1 MSELRQDIA
10 TKRWVIVSKERAK
23 RPHQFLK
30 QVTVQEEPDH
40 RDDCP
45 FCEGNEAQTP
55 PEVYALRNGSEPNQ
69 PGWKVRVV
77 PNKFAALSLST
88 KWEGVQHP
96 EMFTT
101 ISGYGAHEV
110 IIETPQ
116 HNQTLAT
123 LPQEQVEGVLQVVLR
138 RMRTL
143 AQENRIAFVQVFR
156 NHGAAAGTSLV
167 HPHSQLIATPIVPT
181 NIREEIE
188 EARRFYDDRVTC
200 VYCYLLEKELEVDQ
214 RIVLESE
221 HYVVLTPF
229 ASRFPFE
236 LMILPRSHSP
246 SFIFDAKYEDI
257 APLAD
262 ILRRTLLLLYR
273 AANNPDYN
281 AVLHTA
287 PLRDSCMDYYHW
299 HLEIVPRLT
308 TPAGFELGSGI
319 YITTAIPEETAQYL
333 REQARQL
340 GIDKAVS

>member
-30 QVTVQEEPDH
+30 QMVVQEEPDH

-45 FCEGNEAQTP
+45 FCEGNEGQTP

-77 PNKFAALSLST
+77 PNKFAALSTSA
-88 KWEGVQHP
+88 KWEVKHP
-96 EMFTT
+96 EIFTT
-101 ISGYGAHEV
+101 INGYGSHEV

-123 LPQEQVEGVLQVVLR
+123 LPQEHVQLVLQALLQ

-143 AQENRIAFVQVFR
+143 AQDNRIAFVQVFR
-156 NHGAAAGTSLV
+156 NHGAGAGTSLV

-200 VYCYLLEKELEVDQ
+200 VYCYMLEKELECEERVVLTTDQ
-214 RIVLESE
+214 
-221 HYVVLTPF
+221 YVVLAPF

-236 LMILPRSHSP
+236 LMILPRRHSA
-246 SFIFDAKYEDI
+246 SFVTEARAEDVVF
-257 APLAD
+257 LAD
-262 ILRRTLLLLYR
+262 VLRRTLLLLYR

-299 HLEIVPRLT
+299 HIEIVPRLT

-319 YITTAIPEETAQYL
+319 YITTAIPEETADYL

-340 GIDKAVS
+340 GI

>member
-30 QVTVQEEPDH
+30 QMVVQEEPDH

-45 FCEGNEAQTP
+45 FCEGNEGQTP

-77 PNKFAALSLST
+77 PNKFAALSPAAV
-88 KWEGVQHP
+88 WEGVKHP
-96 EMFTT
+96 EIFTT
-101 ISGYGAHEV
+101 INGYGAHEV

-123 LPQEQVEGVLQVVLR
+123 LPLEQVQLVLQALLQ

-143 AQENRIAFVQVFR
+143 AQDDHIAFVQVFR

-200 VYCYLLEKELEVDQ
+200 VYCYMLEKELDLGE
-214 RIVLESE
+214 R
-221 HYVVLTPF
+221 VVLSTDHYAVITPF

-236 LMILPRSHSP
+236 LMILPRRHSA
-246 SFIFDAKYEDI
+246 SFVAEARKEDVGL
-257 APLAD
+257 LAD
-262 ILRRTLLLLYR
+262 VLRRTLLLLYR

-299 HLEIVPRLT
+299 HIEIVPRLT

-319 YITTAIPEETAQYL
+319 YITTAIPEETAAYL
-333 REQARQL
+333 REQAQQL
-340 GIDKAVS
+340 GIA

>member
-30 QVTVQEEPDH
+30 QMVVQEEPDH

-45 FCEGNEAQTP
+45 FCEGNEGQTP

-77 PNKFAALSLST
+77 PNKFAALSTSA
-88 KWEGVQHP
+88 KWEVKHP
-96 EMFTT
+96 EIFTT
-101 ISGYGAHEV
+101 INGYGSHEV

-123 LPQEQVEGVLQVVLR
+123 LPQEHVQLVLQALLQ

-143 AQENRIAFVQVFR
+143 AQDNRIAFVQVFR

-200 VYCYLLEKELEVDQ
+200 VYCYMLEKELEREE
-214 RIVLESE
+214 RIVLTTD
-221 HYVVLTPF
+221 HYVVLAPF

-236 LMILPRSHSP
+236 LMILPRRHSA
-246 SFIFDAKYEDI
+246 SFVADARTEDVTF
-257 APLAD
+257 LAD
-262 ILRRTLLLLYR
+262 VLRRTLLLLYR

-299 HLEIVPRLT
+299 HIEIVPRLT

-319 YITTAIPEETAQYL
+319 YITTAIPEETADYL

-340 GIDKAVS
+340 GI

>member
-1 MSELRQDIA
+1 
-10 TKRWVIVSKERAK
+10 
-23 RPHQFLK
+23 
-30 QVTVQEEPDH
+30 VQEEPEH

-45 FCEGNEAQTP
+45 FCEGNETQTP
-55 PEVYALRNGSEPNQ
+55 PEVYALRDGSEPNR

-77 PNKFAALSLST
+77 PNKFAALSLSAR
-88 KWEGVQHP
+88 WEVKRP
-96 EMFTT
+96 EVFTT
-101 ISGYGAHEV
+101 ISGYGSHEV

-123 LPQEQVEGVLQVVLR
+123 LPTEQVQLVLQAVLQ

-143 AQENRIAFVQVFR
+143 AQDHRIAFVQVFR
-156 NHGAAAGTSLV
+156 NHGAAAGTSLI

-200 VYCYLLEKELEVDQ
+200 VYCYMLAQEM
-214 RIVLESE
+214 ESGE
-221 HYVVLTPF
+221 RMVFSTDHYAVFAPF

-236 LMILPRSHSP
+236 LMILPRQHSA
-246 SFIFDAKYEDI
+246 SFVAEAREEQI
-257 APLAD
+257 AALAD
-262 ILRRTLLLLYR
+262 VLRRTLLLLYR

-299 HLEIVPRLT
+299 HIEIVPRLT

-319 YITTAIPEETAQYL
+319 FITTAIPEETAAYL
-333 REQARQL
+333 REQLQQL
-340 GIDKAVS
+340 SL

>member
-30 QVTVQEEPDH
+30 QMVVQEEPDH

-45 FCEGNEAQTP
+45 FCEGNEGQTP

-77 PNKFAALSLST
+77 PNKFAALSTSA
-88 KWEGVQHP
+88 KWEVKHP
-96 EMFTT
+96 EIFTT
-101 ISGYGAHEV
+101 INGYGSHEV

-123 LPQEQVEGVLQVVLR
+123 LPQEHVQLVLQALLQ

-143 AQENRIAFVQVFR
+143 AQDNRIAFVQVFR

-200 VYCYLLEKELEVDQ
+200 VYCYMLEKELEREE
-214 RIVLESE
+214 RIVLTTD
-221 HYVVLTPF
+221 HYVVLAPF

-236 LMILPRSHSP
+236 LMILPRRHSA
-246 SFIFDAKYEDI
+246 SFVADVRTEDVTF
-257 APLAD
+257 LAD
-262 ILRRTLLLLYR
+262 VLRRTLLLLYR

-299 HLEIVPRLT
+299 HIEIVPRLT

-319 YITTAIPEETAQYL
+319 YITTAIPEETADYL

-340 GIDKAVS
+340 GI

>member
-30 QVTVQEEPDH
+30 QMVVQEEPDH

-45 FCEGNEAQTP
+45 FCEGNEGQTP

-77 PNKFAALSLST
+77 PNKFAALSTSA
-88 KWEGVQHP
+88 KWEVKHP
-96 EMFTT
+96 EIFTT
-101 ISGYGAHEV
+101 INGYGSHEV

-123 LPQEQVEGVLQVVLR
+123 LPQEHVQLVLQALLQ

-143 AQENRIAFVQVFR
+143 AQDNRIAFVQVFR

-200 VYCYLLEKELEVDQ
+200 VYCYMLEKELEREE
-214 RIVLESE
+214 RIVLTTD
-221 HYVVLTPF
+221 HYVVLAPF

-236 LMILPRSHSP
+236 LMILPRRHSA
-246 SFIFDAKYEDI
+246 SFVADARTEDVTF
-257 APLAD
+257 LAD
-262 ILRRTLLLLYR
+262 VLQRTLLLLYR

-299 HLEIVPRLT
+299 HIEIVPRLT

-319 YITTAIPEETAQYL
+319 YITTAIPEETADYL

-340 GIDKAVS
+340 GI

>member
-30 QVTVQEEPDH
+30 QMVVQEEPDH

-45 FCEGNEAQTP
+45 FCEGNEGQTP
-55 PEVYALRNGSEPNQ
+55 PEVYALRNGSDPNQ

-77 PNKFAALSLST
+77 PNKFAALSTSA
-88 KWEGVQHP
+88 KWEVKHP
-96 EMFTT
+96 EIFTT
-101 ISGYGAHEV
+101 INGYGSHEV

-123 LPQEQVEGVLQVVLR
+123 LPQEHVQLVLQALLQ

-143 AQENRIAFVQVFR
+143 AQDNRIAFVQVFR

-188 EARRFYDDRVTC
+188 EARRFYDDRVMC
-200 VYCYLLEKELEVDQ
+200 VYCYMLEKELEREE
-214 RIVLESE
+214 RIVLTTD
-221 HYVVLTPF
+221 HYVVLAPF

-236 LMILPRSHSP
+236 LMILPRRHSA
-246 SFIFDAKYEDI
+246 SFVAEARAEDVTF
-257 APLAD
+257 LAD
-262 ILRRTLLLLYR
+262 VLRRTLLLLYR

-299 HLEIVPRLT
+299 HIEIVPRLT

-319 YITTAIPEETAQYL
+319 YITTAIPEETADYL

-340 GIDKAVS
+340 GI

>member
-30 QVTVQEEPDH
+30 QMVVQEEPDH

-45 FCEGNEAQTP
+45 FCEGNEGQTP

-77 PNKFAALSLST
+77 PNKFAALSTSA
-88 KWEGVQHP
+88 KWEVKHP
-96 EMFTT
+96 EIFTT
-101 ISGYGAHEV
+101 INGYGSHEV

-123 LPQEQVEGVLQVVLR
+123 LPQEHVQLVLQALLQ

-143 AQENRIAFVQVFR
+143 AQDNRIAFVQVFR

-200 VYCYLLEKELEVDQ
+200 VYCYMLEKELEREE
-214 RIVLESE
+214 RIVLTTD
-221 HYVVLTPF
+221 HYVVLAPF

-236 LMILPRSHSP
+236 LMILPRRHSA
-246 SFIFDAKYEDI
+246 SFVADARTEDVTF
-257 APLAD
+257 LAD
-262 ILRRTLLLLYR
+262 VLRRTLLLLYR

-299 HLEIVPRLT
+299 HIEIVPRLT

-319 YITTAIPEETAQYL
+319 YITTAIPEETADYL

-340 GIDKAVS
+340 VI

>member
-30 QVTVQEEPDH
+30 QMVVQEEPDH

-45 FCEGNEAQTP
+45 FCEGNEGQTP

-77 PNKFAALSLST
+77 PNKFAALSPSAR
-88 KWEGVQHP
+88 WEVKHP
-96 EMFTT
+96 EIFTT
-101 ISGYGAHEV
+101 INGYGSHEV

-123 LPQEQVEGVLQVVLR
+123 LPQEQVQLVLQALLQ

-143 AQENRIAFVQVFR
+143 AQDNRIAFVQVFR

-200 VYCYLLEKELEVDQ
+200 VYCYMLEKELEREERVVWSTD
-214 RIVLESE
+214 

-236 LMILPRSHSP
+236 LMILPRRHSA
-246 SFIFDAKYEDI
+246 SFVAEARGEDV
-257 APLAD
+257 ALLAD
-262 ILRRTLLLLYR
+262 VLRRTLLLLYR
-273 AANNPDYN
+273 AGNNPDYN

-299 HLEIVPRLT
+299 HIEIVPRLT

-319 YITTAIPEETAQYL
+319 YITTAIPEETAAYL
-333 REQARQL
+333 REQAQQL
-340 GIDKAVS
+340 GI

>member
-30 QVTVQEEPDH
+30 QAVVQEEPDH

-45 FCEGNEAQTP
+45 FCEGNETQTP
-55 PEVYALRNGSEPNQ
+55 PEVYALRDGSDPNR

-77 PNKFAALSLST
+77 PNKFAALSPSA
-88 KWEGVQHP
+88 KWEVSHP
-96 EMFTT
+96 EVFTT
-101 ISGYGAHEV
+101 INGYGSHEV
-110 IIETPQ
+110 IIETPL

-123 LPQEQVEGVLQVVLR
+123 LPQEQVELVLQAVLQ

-143 AQENRIAFVQVFR
+143 AQDERIAFVQVFR

-188 EARRFYDDRVTC
+188 GARRFYDDRVTC
-200 VYCYLLEKELEVDQ
+200 VYCYMLAKELEVGE
-214 RIVLESE
+214 RVVLSTD
-221 HYVVLTPF
+221 HYVVLAPF

-236 LMILPRSHSP
+236 LMILPRQHSA
-246 SFIFDAKYEDI
+246 SFVAEAKREEVTF
-257 APLAD
+257 LAD
-262 ILRRTLLLLYR
+262 VLRRTLLLLYR

-299 HLEIVPRLT
+299 HIEIVPRLT

-319 YITTAIPEETAQYL
+319 YITTAIPEETAAYL
-333 REQARQL
+333 REQAQQL
-340 GIDKAVS
+340 GI

>member
-10 TKRWVIVSKERAK
+10 TKRWVIVAKERAK

-30 QVTVQEEPDH
+30 QATVQEEPDH

-45 FCEGNEAQTP
+45 FCEGNETQTP
-55 PEVYALRNGSEPNQ
+55 PEVYALRDGSEPNQ

-77 PNKFAALSLST
+77 PNKFAALSPST
-88 KWEGVQHP
+88 KWEGVKNP
-96 EMFTT
+96 DIFTT
-101 ISGYGAHEV
+101 ITGYGSHEV
-110 IIETPQ
+110 IIETPL

-123 LPQEQVEGVLQVVLR
+123 LPVEQVDLCLQAILQ

-143 AQENRIAFVQVFR
+143 AQDSRIAFVQVFR
-156 NHGAAAGTSLV
+156 NHGASAGTSLV

-200 VYCYLLEKELEVDQ
+200 VYCYLMEREM
-214 RIVLESE
+214 ESGE
-221 HYVVLTPF
+221 RVVLTTDRYIVLAPF

-236 LMILPRSHSP
+236 LMILPRRHSA
-246 SFIFDAKYEDI
+246 SFVAEARAEDVT
-257 APLAD
+257 ALAD
-262 ILRRTLLLLYR
+262 VLRRTLLLLYR

-299 HLEIVPRLT
+299 HIEIVPRLT

-319 YITTAIPEETAQYL
+319 YITTAIPEETASYL
-333 REQARQL
+333 REQVRQM
-340 GIDKAVS
+340 GI

>member
-30 QVTVQEEPDH
+30 QMVVQEEPDH

-45 FCEGNEAQTP
+45 FCEGNEGQTP
-55 PEVYALRNGSEPNQ
+55 PEVYALRNGSDPNQ

-77 PNKFAALSLST
+77 PNKFAALSPSA
-88 KWEGVQHP
+88 KWEVKHP
-96 EMFTT
+96 EIFTT
-101 ISGYGAHEV
+101 INGYGSHEV

-123 LPQEQVEGVLQVVLR
+123 LPQEQVQLVLQALLQ

-143 AQENRIAFVQVFR
+143 AQEDRIAFVQVFR

-200 VYCYLLEKELEVDQ
+200 VYCYMLEKELERAE
-214 RIVLESE
+214 RIVLSTD
-221 HYVVLTPF
+221 HYVVIAPF

-236 LMILPRSHSP
+236 LMILPRRHSA
-246 SFIFDAKYEDI
+246 SFVAEARGEDV
-257 APLAD
+257 AFLAEV
-262 ILRRTLLLLYR
+262 LRRTLLLLYR

-299 HLEIVPRLT
+299 HIEIVPRLT

-319 YITTAIPEETAQYL
+319 YITTAIPEETAAYL
-333 REQARQL
+333 REQAQQL
-340 GIDKAVS
+340 GI

>member
-10 TKRWVIVSKERAK
+10 TKRWVIVAKERAK

-30 QVTVQEEPDH
+30 QATVQEEPDH

-45 FCEGNEAQTP
+45 FCEGNETRTP

-77 PNKFAALSLST
+77 PNKFAALSPST
-88 KWEGVQHP
+88 KWEGVQSP
-96 EMFTT
+96 DIFTT
-101 ISGYGAHEV
+101 ISGYGSHEV
-110 IIETPQ
+110 IIETPL

-123 LPQEQVEGVLQVVLR
+123 LPLEQVELVIQAILQ

-143 AQENRIAFVQVFR
+143 AQDPRIAFVQVFR
-156 NHGAAAGTSLV
+156 NHGPSAGTSLV

-181 NIREEIE
+181 NVREEIE
-188 EARRFYDDRVTC
+188 EARRFYDDRVNC
-200 VYCYLLEKELEVDQ
+200 VYCYLLEKEQEEDK
-214 RIVLESE
+214 RIVLSTE
-221 HYVVLTPF
+221 HYVVLAPF

-236 LMILPRSHSP
+236 LMVLPRRHSA
-246 SFIFDAKYEDI
+246 SFMDDVLSEDVT
-257 APLAD
+257 ALAD
-262 ILRRTLLLLYR
+262 ILRRTLLLLYH

-299 HLEIVPRLT
+299 HIEIVPRLT

-319 YITTAIPEETAQYL
+319 FITTAIPEETAAYL
-333 REQARQL
+333 REQAQQL
-340 GIDKAVS
+340 GI

>member
-1 MSELRQDIA
+1 
-10 TKRWVIVSKERAK
+10 
-23 RPHQFLK
+23 
-30 QVTVQEEPDH
+30 
-40 RDDCP
+40 
-45 FCEGNEAQTP
+45 
-55 PEVYALRNGSEPNQ
+55 
-69 PGWKVRVV
+69 VRVV
-77 PNKFAALSLST
+77 PNKFAALSTSA
-88 KWEGVQHP
+88 KWEVKHP
-96 EMFTT
+96 EIFTT
-101 ISGYGAHEV
+101 INGYGSHEV

-123 LPQEQVEGVLQVVLR
+123 LPQEHVQLVLQALLQ

-143 AQENRIAFVQVFR
+143 AQDNRIAFVQVFR

-200 VYCYLLEKELEVDQ
+200 VYCYMLEKELEREE
-214 RIVLESE
+214 RIVLTTD
-221 HYVVLTPF
+221 HYVVLAPF

-236 LMILPRSHSP
+236 LMILPRRHSA
-246 SFIFDAKYEDI
+246 SFVADARTEDVTF
-257 APLAD
+257 LAD
-262 ILRRTLLLLYR
+262 VLRRTLLLLYR

-299 HLEIVPRLT
+299 HIEIVPRLT

-319 YITTAIPEETAQYL
+319 YITTAIPEETADYL

-340 GIDKAVS
+340 GI

>member
-30 QVTVQEEPDH
+30 QMVVQEEPDH

-45 FCEGNEAQTP
+45 FCEGNEGQTP

-77 PNKFAALSLST
+77 PNKFAALSPSAR
-88 KWEGVQHP
+88 WEVKHP
-96 EMFTT
+96 EIFTT
-101 ISGYGAHEV
+101 INGYGSHEV

-123 LPQEQVEGVLQVVLR
+123 LPQEQVQLVLQALLQ

-143 AQENRIAFVQVFR
+143 AQEDRIAFVQVFR

-200 VYCYLLEKELEVDQ
+200 VYCYMLEKELEREE
-214 RIVLESE
+214 RIVLSTD
-221 HYVVLTPF
+221 HYVVIAPF

-236 LMILPRSHSP
+236 LMILPRRHSA
-246 SFIFDAKYEDI
+246 SFVAEARGEDV
-257 APLAD
+257 AFLAD
-262 ILRRTLLLLYR
+262 VLRRTLLLLYR

-299 HLEIVPRLT
+299 HIEIVPRLT

-319 YITTAIPEETAQYL
+319 YITTAIPEETAAYL
-333 REQARQL
+333 REQAQQL
-340 GIDKAVS
+340 GI

>member
-23 RPHQFLK
+23 RPHQFVK
-30 QVTVQEEPDH
+30 QATVQEEPDH

-45 FCEGNEAQTP
+45 FCEGNETQTP
-55 PEVYALRNGSEPNQ
+55 PEVYALRDGSEPNR
-69 PGWKVRVV
+69 PGWRVRVV
-77 PNKFAALSLST
+77 PNKFAALSPSAS
-88 KWEGVQHP
+88 WEVKHP
-96 EMFTT
+96 EIFTT
-101 ISGYGAHEV
+101 INGYGAHEV

-123 LPQEQVEGVLQVVLR
+123 LPVSHVADVLQAVLQ

-143 AQENRIAFVQVFR
+143 AQDQRIAFVQVFR
-156 NHGAAAGTSLV
+156 NHGASAGTSLV

-200 VYCYLLEKELEVDQ
+200 VYCYLLQQEMANEERVVFTTD
-214 RIVLESE
+214 
-221 HYVVLTPF
+221 HYAVIAPF

-236 LMILPRSHSP
+236 LMILPRRHSA
-246 SFIFDAKYEDI
+246 SFVADATPEQVVQ
-257 APLAD
+257 LAEV
-262 ILRRTLLLLYR
+262 LRQTLWLLYR

-287 PLRDSCMDYYHW
+287 PLRDSCLDYYHW
-299 HLEIVPRLT
+299 HIEIVPRLT

-319 YITTAIPEETAQYL
+319 YITTAIPEETAAYL
-333 REQARQL
+333 RDQL
-340 GIDKAVS
+340 HQLQQEATA

>member
-1 MSELRQDIA
+1 VSELRQDIA

-30 QVTVQEEPDH
+30 QMLVQEEPDH

-45 FCEGNEAQTP
+45 FCEGNEGQTP
-55 PEVYALRNGSEPNQ
+55 PEVYAVRNGSEPNQ

-77 PNKFAALSLST
+77 PNKFAALSTSA
-88 KWEGVQHP
+88 KWEVKHP
-96 EMFTT
+96 EIFTT
-101 ISGYGAHEV
+101 INGYGSHEV

-123 LPQEQVEGVLQVVLR
+123 LPQEHVQLVLQALLQ

-143 AQENRIAFVQVFR
+143 AQDNRIAFVQVFR
-156 NHGAAAGTSLV
+156 NHGAGAGTSLV

-200 VYCYLLEKELEVDQ
+200 VYCYMLEKELECEERV
-214 RIVLESE
+214 VLTTD
-221 HYVVLTPF
+221 HYVVLAPF

-236 LMILPRSHSP
+236 LMILPRQHRA
-246 SFIFDAKYEDI
+246 SFVTEARAEEVVF
-257 APLAD
+257 LAD
-262 ILRRTLLLLYR
+262 VLRRTLLLLHR

-299 HLEIVPRLT
+299 HIEIVPRLT

-319 YITTAIPEETAQYL
+319 YITTAIPEETASYL
-333 REQARQL
+333 REQTSQV
-340 GIDKAVS
+340 GI

>member
-30 QVTVQEEPDH
+30 QAVIQEEPDH

-45 FCEGNEAQTP
+45 FCEGNETLTP
-55 PEVYALRNGSEPNQ
+55 PEVYAFRDGSEPNR

-77 PNKFAALSLST
+77 PNKFAALSPAA
-88 KWEGVQHP
+88 KWEVKHP
-96 EMFTT
+96 EIFTT
-101 ISGYGAHEV
+101 INGYGSHEV

-123 LPQEQVEGVLQVVLR
+123 LPQEQVELVLQAVLQ

-143 AQENRIAFVQVFR
+143 AQDNRIAFVQVFR

-181 NIREEIE
+181 NVREEIE

-200 VYCYLLEKELEVDQ
+200 VYCYMLAKEMESSE
-214 RIVLESE
+214 RIVVSTE
-221 HYVVLTPF
+221 HYVVLAPF

-236 LMILPRSHSP
+236 LMILPRQHSA
-246 SFIFDAKYEDI
+246 SFVMEAQGEDI
-257 APLAD
+257 ALLAD
-262 ILRRTLLLLYR
+262 VLRRTLLLLYR

-299 HLEIVPRLT
+299 HIEVVPRLT

-319 YITTAIPEETAQYL
+319 YITTAIPEETASYL
-333 REQARQL
+333 REQAQQL
-340 GIDKAVS
+340 GI

>member
-30 QVTVQEEPDH
+30 QMVVQEEPDH

-45 FCEGNEAQTP
+45 FCEGNEGQTP

-77 PNKFAALSLST
+77 PNKFAALSTSA
-88 KWEGVQHP
+88 KWEVKHP
-96 EMFTT
+96 EIFTT
-101 ISGYGAHEV
+101 INGYGSHEV

-123 LPQEQVEGVLQVVLR
+123 LPQEHVQLVLQALLQ

-143 AQENRIAFVQVFR
+143 AQDNRIAFVQVFR

-200 VYCYLLEKELEVDQ
+200 VYCYMLEKELEREE
-214 RIVLESE
+214 RIVLTTD
-221 HYVVLTPF
+221 HYVVLAPF

-236 LMILPRSHSP
+236 LMILPRRHSA
-246 SFIFDAKYEDI
+246 SFVADARTEDVTF
-257 APLAD
+257 LAD
-262 ILRRTLLLLYR
+262 VLRCTLLLLYR
-273 AANNPDYN
+273 AANNHDYN

-299 HLEIVPRLT
+299 HIEIVPRLT

-319 YITTAIPEETAQYL
+319 YITTAIPEETADYL

-340 GIDKAVS
+340 GI

>member
-30 QVTVQEEPDH
+30 QMVVQEEPDH

-45 FCEGNEAQTP
+45 FCEGNEGQTP

-77 PNKFAALSLST
+77 PNKFAALSTSA
-88 KWEGVQHP
+88 KWEVKHP
-96 EMFTT
+96 EIFTT
-101 ISGYGAHEV
+101 INGYGSHEV

-123 LPQEQVEGVLQVVLR
+123 LPQEHVQLVLQALLQ

-143 AQENRIAFVQVFR
+143 AQDNRIAFVQVFR

-200 VYCYLLEKELEVDQ
+200 VYCYMLEKELEREE
-214 RIVLESE
+214 RIVLTTD
-221 HYVVLTPF
+221 HYVVLAPF

-236 LMILPRSHSP
+236 LMILPRRHSA
-246 SFIFDAKYEDI
+246 SFVADARTEDVTF
-257 APLAD
+257 LAD
-262 ILRRTLLLLYR
+262 VLRCTLLLLYR

-299 HLEIVPRLT
+299 HIEIVPRLT

-319 YITTAIPEETAQYL
+319 YITTAIPEETADYL

-340 GIDKAVS
+340 GI

>member
-30 QVTVQEEPDH
+30 QMVVQEEPDH

-45 FCEGNEAQTP
+45 FCEGNEGQTP

-77 PNKFAALSLST
+77 PNKFAALSTSA
-88 KWEGVQHP
+88 KWEVKHP
-96 EMFTT
+96 EIFTT
-101 ISGYGAHEV
+101 INGYGSHEV

-123 LPQEQVEGVLQVVLR
+123 LPQEHVQLVLQALLQ

-143 AQENRIAFVQVFR
+143 AQDNRIAFVQVFR

-200 VYCYLLEKELEVDQ
+200 VYCYMLEKELEREE
-214 RIVLESE
+214 RIVLTTD
-221 HYVVLTPF
+221 HYVVLAPF

-236 LMILPRSHSP
+236 LMILPRRHSA
-246 SFIFDAKYEDI
+246 SFVADARTEDVTF
-257 APLAD
+257 LAD
-262 ILRRTLLLLYR
+262 VLRRTLLLLYR

-299 HLEIVPRLT
+299 HIEIVPRLT

-319 YITTAIPEETAQYL
+319 YITTAIPEETADYL
-333 REQARQL
+333 REQVRQL
-340 GIDKAVS
+340 GI

>member
-30 QVTVQEEPDH
+30 QMVVQEEPDH

-45 FCEGNEAQTP
+45 FCEGNEGQTP
-55 PEVYALRNGSEPNQ
+55 PEVYAVRNGSEPNQ

-77 PNKFAALSLST
+77 PNKFAALSTSA
-88 KWEGVQHP
+88 KWEVKHP
-96 EMFTT
+96 EIFTT
-101 ISGYGAHEV
+101 INGYGSHEV

-123 LPQEQVEGVLQVVLR
+123 LPQEHVQLVLQALLQ

-143 AQENRIAFVQVFR
+143 AQDNRIAFVQVFR
-156 NHGAAAGTSLV
+156 NHGAGAGTSLV

-200 VYCYLLEKELEVDQ
+200 VYCYMLEKELEREERV
-214 RIVLESE
+214 VLTTD
-221 HYVVLTPF
+221 HYVVLAPF

-236 LMILPRSHSP
+236 LMILPRRHSA
-246 SFIFDAKYEDI
+246 SFVADARTEDVTF
-257 APLAD
+257 LAD
-262 ILRRTLLLLYR
+262 ALRRTLLLLHR

-299 HLEIVPRLT
+299 HIEIVPRLT

-319 YITTAIPEETAQYL
+319 YITTAIPEETASYL
-333 REQARQL
+333 REQTSQI
-340 GIDKAVS
+340 GI

>member
-1 MSELRQDIA
+1 VSELRQDIA

-30 QVTVQEEPDH
+30 QMVVQEEPDH

-45 FCEGNEAQTP
+45 FCEGNEGQTP

-77 PNKFAALSLST
+77 PNKFAALSTSA
-88 KWEGVQHP
+88 KWEVKHP
-96 EMFTT
+96 EIFTT
-101 ISGYGAHEV
+101 INGYGSHEV

-123 LPQEQVEGVLQVVLR
+123 LPQEHVQLVLQALLQ

-143 AQENRIAFVQVFR
+143 AQDNRIAFVQVFR
-156 NHGAAAGTSLV
+156 NHGAGAGTSLV

-200 VYCYLLEKELEVDQ
+200 VYCYMLEKELECEERV
-214 RIVLESE
+214 VLTTD
-221 HYVVLTPF
+221 HYVVLAPF

-236 LMILPRSHSP
+236 LMILPRRHSA
-246 SFIFDAKYEDI
+246 SFVADARAEDVTF
-257 APLAD
+257 LAD
-262 ILRRTLLLLYR
+262 VLQRTLLLLYR

-299 HLEIVPRLT
+299 HIEIVPRLT

-319 YITTAIPEETAQYL
+319 YITTAIPEETADYL
-333 REQARQL
+333 REQVRQL
-340 GIDKAVS
+340 GI

>member
-1 MSELRQDIA
+1 VSELRQDIA

-30 QVTVQEEPDH
+30 QMVVQEEPDH

-45 FCEGNEAQTP
+45 FCEGNEGQTP
-55 PEVYALRNGSEPNQ
+55 PEVYAVRNGSEPNQ

-77 PNKFAALSLST
+77 PNKFAALSTSA
-88 KWEGVQHP
+88 KWEVKHP
-96 EMFTT
+96 EIFTT
-101 ISGYGAHEV
+101 INGYGSHEV

-123 LPQEQVEGVLQVVLR
+123 LPQEHVQLVLQALLQ

-143 AQENRIAFVQVFR
+143 AQDNRIAFVQVFR
-156 NHGAAAGTSLV
+156 NHGAGAGTSLV

-200 VYCYLLEKELEVDQ
+200 VYCYMLEKELECEERV
-214 RIVLESE
+214 VLTTD
-221 HYVVLTPF
+221 HYVVLAPF

-236 LMILPRSHSP
+236 LMILPRQHSA
-246 SFIFDAKYEDI
+246 SFVTEARAEEVVF
-257 APLAD
+257 LAD
-262 ILRRTLLLLYR
+262 VLRRTLLLLYR

-299 HLEIVPRLT
+299 HIEIVPRLT

-319 YITTAIPEETAQYL
+319 YITTAIPEETASYL
-333 REQARQL
+333 REQTSQI
-340 GIDKAVS
+340 GI

>member
-23 RPHQFLK
+23 RPHQFVK
-30 QVTVQEEPDH
+30 QMVVQEEPDH

-45 FCEGNEAQTP
+45 FCEGNEGQTP
-55 PEVYALRNGSEPNQ
+55 PEVYAVRNGSEPNQ

-77 PNKFAALSLST
+77 PNKFAALSTSA
-88 KWEGVQHP
+88 KWEVKHP
-96 EMFTT
+96 EIFTT
-101 ISGYGAHEV
+101 INGYGSHEV

-123 LPQEQVEGVLQVVLR
+123 LPQEHVQLVLQALLQ

-143 AQENRIAFVQVFR
+143 AQDNRIAFVQVFR
-156 NHGAAAGTSLV
+156 NHGAGAGTSLV

-200 VYCYLLEKELEVDQ
+200 VYCYMLEKELECEERV
-214 RIVLESE
+214 VLTTD
-221 HYVVLTPF
+221 HYVVLAPF

-236 LMILPRSHSP
+236 LMILPRQHRA
-246 SFIFDAKYEDI
+246 SFVTEARAEEVVF
-257 APLAD
+257 LAD
-262 ILRRTLLLLYR
+262 ALRRTLLLLYR

-299 HLEIVPRLT
+299 HIEIVPRLT

-319 YITTAIPEETAQYL
+319 YITTAIPEETASYL
-333 REQARQL
+333 REQTSQI
-340 GIDKAVS
+340 GI

>member
-10 TKRWVIVSKERAK
+10 TKRWVIVSQERAK

-30 QVTVQEEPDH
+30 QMVVQEEPDH
-40 RDDCP
+40 REDCP
-45 FCEGNEAQTP
+45 FCEGNEGQTP
-55 PEVYALRNGSEPNQ
+55 PEVYALRNGSDPNR

-77 PNKFAALSLST
+77 PNKFAALSPSA
-88 KWEGVQHP
+88 KWEVKHP
-96 EMFTT
+96 EIFTT
-101 ISGYGAHEV
+101 INGYGSHEV

-123 LPQEQVEGVLQVVLR
+123 LPQEQVQLVLQALLQ

-143 AQENRIAFVQVFR
+143 AQDDRIAFVQVFR

-200 VYCYLLEKELEVDQ
+200 VYCYMLEKEVEREE
-214 RIVLESE
+214 RIVLSTDQ
-221 HYVVLTPF
+221 YVVIAPF

-236 LMILPRSHSP
+236 LMILPRRHSA
-246 SFIFDAKYEDI
+246 SFVAEARGEDV
-257 APLAD
+257 AFLAD
-262 ILRRTLLLLYR
+262 VLRRTLLLLYR

-299 HLEIVPRLT
+299 HIEIVPRLT

-319 YITTAIPEETAQYL
+319 YITTAIPEETAAYL
-333 REQARQL
+333 REQAQQL
-340 GIDKAVS
+340 GI

>member
-30 QVTVQEEPDH
+30 QMVVQEEPDH

-45 FCEGNEAQTP
+45 FCEGNEGQTP

-77 PNKFAALSLST
+77 PNKFAALSTSA
-88 KWEGVQHP
+88 KWEVKHP
-96 EMFTT
+96 EIFTT
-101 ISGYGAHEV
+101 INGYGSHEV

-123 LPQEQVEGVLQVVLR
+123 LPQEHVQLVLQALLQ

-143 AQENRIAFVQVFR
+143 AQDNRIAFVQVFR
-156 NHGAAAGTSLV
+156 NHGAGAGTSLV

-200 VYCYLLEKELEVDQ
+200 VYCYMLEKELECEERV
-214 RIVLESE
+214 VLTTD
-221 HYVVLTPF
+221 HYVVLAPF

-236 LMILPRSHSP
+236 LMILPRRHSA
-246 SFIFDAKYEDI
+246 SFVADARAEDVTF
-257 APLAD
+257 LAD
-262 ILRRTLLLLYR
+262 VLQRTLLLLYR

-299 HLEIVPRLT
+299 HIEIVPRLT

-319 YITTAIPEETAQYL
+319 YITTAIPEETADYL
-333 REQARQL
+333 REQVRQL
-340 GIDKAVS
+340 GI

>member
-30 QVTVQEEPDH
+30 QATVQEEPEH

-45 FCEGNEAQTP
+45 FCEGNETQTP
-55 PEVYALRNGSEPNQ
+55 PEVYALRDGSEPNR

-77 PNKFAALSLST
+77 PNKFAALSLSAR
-88 KWEGVQHP
+88 WEVKRP
-96 EMFTT
+96 EVFTT
-101 ISGYGAHEV
+101 ISGYGSHEV

-123 LPQEQVEGVLQVVLR
+123 LPTEQVQLVLQAVLQ

-143 AQENRIAFVQVFR
+143 AQDHRIAFVQVFR
-156 NHGAAAGTSLV
+156 NHGAAAGTSLI

-200 VYCYLLEKELEVDQ
+200 VYCYMLAQEM
-214 RIVLESE
+214 ESGE
-221 HYVVLTPF
+221 RMVFSTDHYAVFAPF

-236 LMILPRSHSP
+236 LMILPRQHSA
-246 SFIFDAKYEDI
+246 SFVAEAREEQI
-257 APLAD
+257 AALAD
-262 ILRRTLLLLYR
+262 VLRRTLLLLYR

-299 HLEIVPRLT
+299 HIEIVPRLT

-319 YITTAIPEETAQYL
+319 FITTAIPEETAAYL
-333 REQARQL
+333 REQLQQL
-340 GIDKAVS
+340 SL

>member
-30 QVTVQEEPDH
+30 QAVVQEEPDH

-45 FCEGNEAQTP
+45 FCEGNEMQTP

-77 PNKFAALSLST
+77 PNKFAALSPAA
-88 KWEGVQHP
+88 KWEIKHP
-96 EMFTT
+96 EIFTT
-101 ISGYGAHEV
+101 INGYGSHEV

-123 LPQEQVEGVLQVVLR
+123 LPQEQVELVLQAVLQ

-143 AQENRIAFVQVFR
+143 AQDNRIAFVQVFR
-156 NHGAAAGTSLV
+156 NHGAAAGTSLI

-200 VYCYLLEKELEVDQ
+200 VYCYMLAKELESGE
-214 RIVLESE
+214 RTVLSTE

-236 LMILPRSHSP
+236 LMILPRQHSA
-246 SFIFDAKYEDI
+246 SFVAEAKGEDI
-257 APLAD
+257 APLAEA
-262 ILRRTLLLLYR
+262 LRRTLLLLYR

-319 YITTAIPEETAQYL
+319 YITTAIPEETAAYL
-333 REQARQL
+333 REQAQQL
-340 GIDKAVS
+340 GI